1 MMMVRHGHR
10 RVHCRARRVRV
21 ARFFGVVRPSGSF
34 VRVSPPS
41 RAALFSAM
49 RPSGDVE
56 LGATLLAGSSSTSSS
71 STSKRDE
78 HREPAR
84 MWGVPLRMPD
94 RQLAYF
100 LAGGAVLSYL
110 GFTAT
115 QEGVFRSG
123 GSAGFQHGG
132 MVTLVTTFVYC
143 AAGFLERVRAGD
155 VVRKGS
161 WTDYVFLAVLTSSGM
176 YMTNAA
182 LRYLNYTTRIVAK
195 SSKVIPTMILGTLMQ
210 GRRYGYAEYA
220 AASTLVLGIAL
231 FTMGDVDTLPSFHPK
246 GVVLIVAALFVDSPT
261 SATSRSVNSST
272 SRSVPCSRWSTT
284 PIS

>member
-1 MMMVRHGHR
+1 
-10 RVHCRARRVRV
+10 
-21 ARFFGVVRPSGSF
+21 
-34 VRVSPPS
+34 
-41 RAALFSAM
+41 
-49 RPSGDVE
+49 
-56 LGATLLAGSSSTSSS
+56 
-71 STSKRDE
+71 
-78 HREPAR
+78 
-84 MWGVPLRMPD
+84 
-94 RQLAYF
+94 
-100 LAGGAVLSYL
+100 
-110 GFTAT
+110 
-115 QEGVFRSG
+115 
-123 GSAGFQHGG
+123 

-143 AAGFLERVRAGD
+143 AAAFLERVRAGD

-246 GVVLIVAALFVDSPT
+246 GVVLIVAALFVDSAAGNFEERILQRPG
-261 SATSRSVNSST
+261 SRLARRGGLPRQSHRRGVHRGRHAVQRRT
-272 SRSVPCSRWSTT
+272 VPRHRTRVD
-284 PIS
+284 PRRRAPGGVFLRRVRVYQRVVHPAAHPPLGREQHGDRQVHA

>member
-1 MMMVRHGHR
+1 MMLMMMVRHDR

-41 RAALFSAM
+41 RAALFSVM

-71 STSKRDE
+71 PSTSKRDE

-84 MWGVPLRMPD
+84 MWGVPLRMSD

-100 LAGGAVLSYL
+100 LAGGAMLSYL

-123 GSAGFQHGG
+123 GSAGFS
-132 MVTLVTTFVYC
+132 T
-143 AAGFLERVRAGD
+143 AA
-155 VVRKGS
+155 
-161 WTDYVFLAVLTSSGM
+161 W
-176 YMTNAA
+176 
-182 LRYLNYTTRIVAK
+182 
-195 SSKVIPTMILGTLMQ
+195 
-210 GRRYGYAEYA
+210 
-220 AASTLVLGIAL
+220 
-231 FTMGDVDTLPSFHPK
+231 
-246 GVVLIVAALFVDSPT
+246 
-261 SATSRSVNSST
+261 
-272 SRSVPCSRWSTT
+272 
-284 PIS
+284 